1 MKPSGF
7 TVWHLYSCS
16 RLRKAITTAVNEKK
30 KRKKILPAAWGA
42 YPAWPC
48 CQYLSILSMALEM
61 QCRSMRWEWDGL
73 HQKILIKGWKLNH
86 FYCLPHSSG
95 SNNNCGRRLNWGDLT
110 WTWSLTLNGSRPSDN
125 DVSCRICQ
133 LLFLKFH
140 SPRLFIQLRFQ
151 PTSPELLWVW
161 VAGGSITER
170 SSPLLRKT
178 PGG

>member
-30 KRKKILPAAWGA
+30 RKKNPS
-42 YPAWPC
+42 C
-48 CQYLSILSMALEM
+48 CLRGLSSLALLSIFSILSMALEM
-61 QCRSMRWEWDGL
+61 QRSSMRWEWDGL

-125 DVSCRICQ
+125 DVSCRICR

-151 PTSPELLWVW
+151 PTSPELLWFS

-170 SSPLLRKT
+170 SSPFLLRKT